1 MPGEANRHI
10 LKSGLNKLELL
21 IFHPPVSSTWCKL
34 PSRASLKWHT
44 ISSCYLK
51 LPFFTAEAV
60 AIDFSLFN
68 MGLPLPPRLNQ
79 VAEGSAVPA
88 AGHLPRPGV
97 VGWPCLW
104 HTASVGTGLH
114 HPTSPCCLAWRAGS
128 SPPCLGAG

>member
-88 AGHLPRPGV
+88 AGHLPRPGWWAGHAFGTQQVLARAYTTPPVPV
-97 VGWPCLW
+97 V
-104 HTASVGTGLH
+104 
-114 HPTSPCCLAWRAGS
+114 
-128 SPPCLGAG
+128 